1 MCCIRE
7 LIGLYR
13 ELLFS
18 FLGLLTIIIF
28 SRGVITRVGE
38 RESGMQREWIDG

>member
-13 ELLFS
+13 ELIFS
-18 FLGLLTIIIF
+18 FLGLTIIF

-38 RESGMQREWIDG
+38 SVGESRRRREWMDR